1 MELGTSF
8 LLLVTGPSGA
18 GKTSLLRGL
27 LEDDPRLV
35 FSVSCTTRPPRNGE
49 RDGYDYHFID
59 ESEFLQRRAAR
70 AFVET
75 ARVHDHLYG
84 TLVSE
89 VEAVAARGRVPLL
102 DIDVQGGLQ
111 VIADWGERVCSV
123 FVFPPSWEA
132 LESRLRGRA
141 TDDESAVSTRLAN
154 ARREVAQA
162 GHYQYWVVN
171 DDLTRARADLHAIV
185 RAETLRRVRRSA
197 PPLV

>member
-1 MELGTSF
+1 MDLRDSF

-27 LEDDPRLV
+27 LEEDPRLA

-49 RDGYDYHFID
+49 SDGHDYHFVD
-59 ESEFLQRRAAR
+59 DAEFRRRREAN
-70 AFVET
+70 AFVEW

-89 VEAVAARGRVPLL
+89 VESMAARGRIPLL

-111 VIADWGERVCSV
+111 VIDEWGDRVCSV
-123 FVFPPSWEA
+123 FVFPPSWEV

-141 TDDESAVSTRLAN
+141 TDGEEAVRTRLAN
-154 ARREVAQA
+154 ARREVAEA
-162 GHYQYWVVN
+162 GRYTYWVVN
-171 DDLTRARADLHAIV
+171 DDLSRARADLHAIV
-185 RAETLRRVRRSA
+185 RAETLRAARRGR
-197 PPLV
+197 PPLA

>member
-27 LEDDPRLV
+27 LEEDPRLA
-35 FSVSCTTRPPRNGE
+35 FSVSCTTRPARNGE
-49 RDGYDYHFID
+49 RDGHDYFFID
-59 ESEFLQRRAAR
+59 EAEFLRRRAAH
-70 AFVET
+70 AFVES

-89 VEAVAARGRVPLL
+89 VESMAARGRIPLL

-111 VIADWGERVCSV
+111 VIADWGPRVCSV
-123 FVFPPSWEA
+123 FVFPPSWEV

-141 TDDESAVSTRLAN
+141 TDDEVAVRTRLAN
-154 ARREVAQA
+154 ARAEVERA
-162 GHYQYWVVN
+162 GHYTYWVVN
-171 DDLTRARADLHAIV
+171 DELARARADLHAIV
-185 RAETLRRVRRSA
+185 RAETLRRDRRKA
-197 PPLV
+197 LPLG